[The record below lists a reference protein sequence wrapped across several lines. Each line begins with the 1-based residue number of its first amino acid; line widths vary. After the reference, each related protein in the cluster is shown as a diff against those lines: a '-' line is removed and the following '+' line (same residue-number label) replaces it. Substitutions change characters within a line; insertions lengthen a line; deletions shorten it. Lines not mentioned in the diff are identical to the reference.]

1 MRGKT
6 ARSDEA
12 QDRRMVARGVHEH
25 EGNMHKGKPKT
36 KLKLASGGKV
46 HGGRAGHRLDR
57 RSRGGVRRAD
67 GGDVPETRKLT
78 PEPERRTLAPEPTV
92 RRPSPEPTINRP
104 REDTTEKRKPEGTP
118 AYARGGRTKKHG
130 TQVNII
136 LKTGD
141 KEKEQMA
148 EQQGMAAGAK
158 MAMAAP
164 KPPMPPPPGAGAP
177 PMPPPGAGGPPGM
190 PPKPPGMMNR
200 GGKITLKTGSGGGMA
215 RLQKN
220 RSY

>member
-12 QDRRMVARGVHEH
+12 EDRQMVKRGVHEH
-25 EGNMHKGKPKT
+25 ESALHKGSPKT
-36 KLKLASGGKV
+36 KLKLASGGAIS
-46 HGGRAGHRLDR
+46 GRATGGRLDR
-57 RSRGGVRRAD
+57 H
-67 GGDVPETRKLT
+67 
-78 PEPERRTLAPEPTV
+78 
-92 RRPSPEPTINRP
+92 
-104 REDTTEKRKPEGTP
+104 
-118 AYARGGRTKKHG
+118 ARGGRTKKHG

-136 LKTGD
+136 VKSGD

-148 EQQGMAAGAK
+148 AQQGMAMGAK
-158 MAMAAP
+158 AAMAQAP
-164 KPPMPPPPGAGAP
+164 KPPMGPPPGAGAP
-177 PMPPPGAGGPPGM
+177 PMMPPPGAGGPPGM
-190 PPKPPGMMNR
+190 PPRPPGAMQR